1 MVARVVHVPFVYP
14 PVLPGVSLY
23 QVLVPAG
30 EAPSAITVPSDS
42 SSMVPIPVGA
52 SCCNG
57 IQVPS
62 ATASNG
68 DKSPPSA
75 SATPIVLLQLAGIR
89 ERVLEFFIV
98 AAATATS
105 ARRKLRK

>member
-68 DKSPPSA
+68 DKSPPST
-75 SATPIVLLQLAGIR
+75 SATPIRLQLAAIR
-89 ERVLEFFIV
+89 EWVLKCFTV
-98 AAATATS
+98 ATAAATTT
-105 ARRKLRK
+105 RRKLRK